1 MACYSIKIYWEG
13 LIMNANEKVVAIVND
28 LLNVR
33 ENLRSLSDDI
43 FLDIFLNINRNDNE
57 ELQQSVDSIKE
68 YNKLFDEFNR
78 NTLSL
83 SAFIQQYAGLGDIEA
98 AKPVA
103 EESSEENKKIF
114 ILLNKKIPHSLS
126 EDYIFTK
133 PYAFTLKGYAYIN
146 VNTWRALFNQL
157 CACLDKIDHDKI
169 LQTAAADEFISSA
182 KHGKNL
188 RYFSDDE
195 TELRESTKITDS
207 VYAEVNMPAN
217 GFIKVIKIL
226 LDFYKIPYDE
236 MKIYLRDI

>member
-1 MACYSIKIYWEG
+1 
-13 LIMNANEKVVAIVND
+13 MNANEKVVTIVND

-43 FLDIFLNINRNDNE
+43 FLDLLVNINRNDNA

-68 YNKLFDEFNR
+68 YNKLFDEFNK
-78 NTLSL
+78 NALSL

-103 EESSEENKKIF
+103 EVDSEENKNVF
-114 ILLNKKIPHSLS
+114 NLLDKKTPHSLN

-133 PYAFTLKGYAYIN
+133 PYAFILKGYAYIN

-157 CACLDKIDHDKI
+157 CACLDKIDHNKM
-169 LQTAAADEFISSA
+169 LQTATADEFISSV
-182 KHGKNL
+182 KHGKDL
-188 RYFSDDE
+188 RYFSNNA

-207 VYAEVNMPAN
+207 VYAEVNMAAN

-226 LDFYKIPYDE
+226 LDFYTIPYDE